1 MVLNLVYNCVQF
13 PPPNTMKTITLQ
25 DIKKHGSK
33 SIPGDAPIYL
43 IVNSKP
49 KCVMVPVDQFE
60 SMIDAL
66 EELEDMAIIEARKD
80 EGTMSSE
87 EMRKALDL

>member
-1 MVLNLVYNCVQF
+1 
-13 PPPNTMKTITLQ
+13 MKTITIQ

-33 SIPGDAPIYL
+33 SISDDAPIYL

-49 KCVMVPVDQFE
+49 KCVMIPVDQFE
-60 SMIDAL
+60 NMMDAL
-66 EELEDMAIIEARKD
+66 EDIEDLAVFEARKN
-80 EGTMSSE
+80 EETISSK

>member
-1 MVLNLVYNCVQF
+1 
-13 PPPNTMKTITLQ
+13 MKTITLQ

-33 SIPGDAPIYL
+33 SISDDVPVYL

-60 SMIDAL
+60 NMMDAL
-66 EELEDMAIIEARKD
+66 EEIEDIQTIKERKD
-80 EGTMSSE
+80 EETITTE
-87 EMRKALDL
+87 ELCKLLDE

>member
-1 MVLNLVYNCVQF
+1 
-13 PPPNTMKTITLQ
+13 MKTVTLQ

-33 SIPGDAPIYL
+33 SISDDVPVYL

-60 SMIDAL
+60 NMMDAL
-66 EELEDMAIIEARKD
+66 EDLEDMAIIEARKD

>member
-1 MVLNLVYNCVQF
+1 
-13 PPPNTMKTITLQ
+13 MKTITIQ

-33 SIPGDAPIYL
+33 SLSDDAPIYL

-60 SMIDAL
+60 NMMNAL
-66 EELEDMAIIEARKD
+66 EDIEDLAVFEARKN